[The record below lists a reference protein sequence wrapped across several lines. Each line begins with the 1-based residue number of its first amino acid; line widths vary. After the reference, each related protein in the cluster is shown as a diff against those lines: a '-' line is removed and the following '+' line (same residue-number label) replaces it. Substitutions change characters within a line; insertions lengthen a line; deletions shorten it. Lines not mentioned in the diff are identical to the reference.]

1 LNVNAPMENPK
12 HLASLRDFSAQ
23 LAQRLSE
30 APAAAMQAAHL
41 GVRIGN
47 RNFLVDI
54 TSIGEV
60 VPGSAIARVP
70 WTRPWFRGLANV
82 RGRLVGVY
90 DLPRMAG
97 GEPLRDELGLQL
109 LVLSESLKVN
119 AALLITRA
127 FGLRSAKEL
136 DAVQDEESRDAA
148 PWEGARFRDSGG
160 MTLTELKLAQLVADE
175 RFASIGM

>member
-1 LNVNAPMENPK
+1 MNAPMEHPK

-23 LAQRLSE
+23 LARRLSE
-30 APAAAMQAAHL
+30 APASEMPAARL

-47 RNFLVDI
+47 RGYLVEM

-60 VPGSAIARVP
+60 VPASAITRVP

-90 DLPRMAG
+90 DLSQIAG
-97 GEPLRDELGLQL
+97 DEPLRDEQAMQL
-109 LVLSESLKVN
+109 LVLAEGLKVN

-127 FGLRSAKEL
+127 FGLRTAKDL
-136 DAVQDEESRDAA
+136 DALPETEGGA
-148 PWEGARFRDSGG
+148 PWEGARFRDADGV
-160 MTLTELKLAQLVADE
+160 TLTELNLVRLVADE
-175 RFASIGM
+175 RFASIGV

>member
-1 LNVNAPMENPK
+1 MEHPK

-23 LAQRLSE
+23 LAQRLAA
-30 APAAAMQAAHL
+30 APASETPTARL
-41 GVRIGN
+41 GVRIGS
-47 RNFLVDI
+47 RSYLVEM

-82 RGRLVGVY
+82 RGRLVNVY

-97 GEPLRDELGLQL
+97 DESLRDEQGQQL
-109 LVLSESLKVN
+109 LVLADSLKVN

-127 FGLRSAKEL
+127 FGLRTAKDL
-136 DAVQDEESRDAA
+136 DALPQADGAA
-148 PWEGARFRDSGG
+148 PWEGASFRDADGI
-160 MTLTELKLAQLVADE
+160 TLTELNLARLVADE
-175 RFASIGM
+175 RFASIGV

>member
-1 LNVNAPMENPK
+1 MNAPMEHPR

-23 LAQRLSE
+23 LARRLSE
-30 APAAAMQAAHL
+30 APASEMPAARL

-47 RNFLVDI
+47 RGYLVEM

-60 VPGSAIARVP
+60 VPASAITRVP

-90 DLPRMAG
+90 DLPQIAG
-97 GEPLRDELGLQL
+97 DEPLRDEQAMQL
-109 LVLSESLKVN
+109 LVLAEGLKVN

-127 FGLRSAKEL
+127 FGLRTAKDL
-136 DAVQDEESRDAA
+136 DALPETEGGA
-148 PWEGARFRDSGG
+148 PWEGARFRDADGV
-160 MTLTELKLAQLVADE
+160 TLTELNLVRLVADE
-175 RFASIGM
+175 RFASIGV

>member
-1 LNVNAPMENPK
+1 MNAPMEHPK
-12 HLASLRDFSAQ
+12 QLASLRDFSAQ

-30 APAAAMQAAHL
+30 TTAPEPAEARL

-47 RNFLVDI
+47 HGYLVAM

-60 VPGSAIARVP
+60 VSVSGIARVP

-90 DLPRMAG
+90 DLQQMAG
-97 GEPLRDELGLQL
+97 GEPLPNEQALQL
-109 LVLSESLKVN
+109 LVLGEALKLN

-127 FGLRSAKEL
+127 FGLRNAKDL
-136 DAVQDEESRDAA
+136 DALPETEAQAPWVGARYRDA
-148 PWEGARFRDSGG
+148 GG
-160 MTLTELKLAQLVADE
+160 TTLTELNLARLATDE
-175 RFASIGM
+175 RFASIGI

>member
-1 LNVNAPMENPK
+1 VTVNAPMENPK

-23 LAQRLSE
+23 LAQRLTA

-41 GVRIGN
+41 GVRIGS
-47 RNFLVDI
+47 RNYLVEI

-60 VPGSAIARVP
+60 VPGSSIARVP

-90 DLPRMAG
+90 DLALMAG
-97 GEPLRDELGLQL
+97 GEPLRDEQGLQL
-109 LVLSESLKVN
+109 LVLAESLKVN

-127 FGLRSAKEL
+127 FGLRNAKEL
-136 DAVQDEESRDAA
+136 DAVQEEQRQDAA
-148 PWEGARFRDSGG
+148 PWEGARLRDAGG

-175 RFASIGM
+175 RFASIAA